1 MVFWK
6 TYRAEQRLKAG
17 EDPVTA
23 FIASSE
29 AASAGAEATKQMQ
42 AKVYIRTPTPHL
54 LRFWLLNRN
63 TPISFYNLDCSC
75 RLDGHHTSL
84 QTSWLQS
91 LIQEQW
97 LQLPGTEPLLLQW
110 RTSCTVQRASSVWSA
125 SIPYWQEEWPGHFLT
140 PTLRFGFRLC
150 FAWAEK
156 ETSILFHPSHI
167 VQRDGQWV
175 CRRYKLSETM
185 LLHCPWYLRLLLVV
199 VMIVV
204 HLDRAVVCN
213 S

>member
-6 TYRAEQRLKAG
+6 TYLAEQRLTAG

-29 AASAGAEATKQMQ
+29 AASAGAESTKQMQ
-42 AKVYIRTPTPHL
+42 AKVCNRTPHP
-54 LRFWLLNRN
+54 LRLSFALDRLARLLNRN

-110 RTSCTVQRASSVWSA
+110 RTSCTVQRPSTVWSA
-125 SIPYWQEEWPGHFLT
+125 SMPYWQENCRGFFSP
-140 PTLRFGFRLC
+140 PLRFGFRLC

-185 LLHCPWYLRLLLVV
+185 LLHCPSARDTFACFWWW
-199 VMIVV
+199 
-204 HLDRAVVCN
+204 
-213 S
+213 